1 VHGIG
6 DAPYD
11 VRQLN
16 ESAAMIIILS
26 LEGNRFEVLKE
37 VCYVGAKCICDGM
50 EQAGREAVD
59 AHLVSLHLLRG
70 HADLGG
76 QLLLGKAHRLSAQ
89 A

>member
-1 VHGIG
+1 MRGIG

-11 VRQLN
+11 MCQLS
-16 ESAAMIIILS
+16 EPAAMIIILS
-26 LEGNRFEVLKE
+26 LEGNRFEVLEE
-37 VCYVGAKCICDGM
+37 VRYVGAKCICDGM
-50 EQAGREAVD
+50 EQASRETVY

-70 HADLGG
+70 RADLAG